1 MEIEYLQPFQL
12 LKICV
17 SIQTS
22 RHWKPKKNH
31 SEIVNKINM
40 LTLLPDKILHHLIGW
55 LSHYWLLTA
64 FFYYPNWCRVY
75 SISRITACITARP
88 TEKLPSGKDC
98 VLKCLGECGESCSKK
113 KMMMMMQLR
122 ARGRWGEFCWF
133 ESFRGSCILFRWV
146 SHRDLRQPPGR
157 DSKKVSFIKSD
168 LHQNVLISQ

>member
-22 RHWKPKKNH
+22 RHWKPKKTH

-64 FFYYPNWCRVY
+64 VFYYPNWCRVY

-88 TEKLPSGKDC
+88 TENLPSGKDC

-113 KMMMMMQLR
+113 MMMTTITMMMMMMMHSR
-122 ARGRWGEFCWF
+122 RSGPGGDG
-133 ESFRGSCILFRWV
+133 ESFVGLSPSGGVAYFFDGYHIMICANQRAEIAR
-146 SHRDLRQPPGR
+146 R
-157 DSKKVSFIKSD
+157 
-168 LHQNVLISQ
+168 